1 MDHFSS
7 LRNNWIASILS
18 SSEYSPIPTDSRFP
32 KPSGEDSYFGHAL
45 ASSST
50 IPHVLTL
57 RRREL
62 TPPPSPEA
70 TSTSTSTTTG
80 SGTGTRS
87 GAGGGAPLWPAP
99 TAKPSS
105 APLVNPSD
113 VIMLVD
119 LSAPGICGHPDTV
132 HGGVIATL
140 LDEVMSLAV
149 SIHSGQIGGS
159 GTGGVGNENENPRG
173 KIFTAQLD
181 VRYKK
186 PLLAPA
192 VAVVKSRV
200 IARQGRKFWVR
211 AQVVQEEKNEQADKH
226 LEWPKRKVVTTDAMA
241 FWLQTKSN
249 L

>member
-7 LRNNWIASILS
+7 LNNNWIASILS
-18 SSEYSPIPTDSRFP
+18 SPEYFPILTDSRVP
-32 KPSGEDSYFGHAL
+32 KPSGEDAYFGHTL
-45 ASSST
+45 ATATT

-62 TPPPSPEA
+62 TPPPS
-70 TSTSTSTTTG
+70 SDG
-80 SGTGTRS
+80 SGAGTGT
-87 GAGGGAPLWPAP
+87 GPGTGAPIWPAP

-105 APLVNPSD
+105 APPVNPPD
-113 VIMLVD
+113 VILLAD

-132 HGGVIATL
+132 HGGVAATL

-149 SIHSGQIGGS
+149 GIHAGQ
-159 GTGGVGNENENPRG
+159 TDAVPTEANPRG
-173 KIFTAQLD
+173 KIYTAQLD

-186 PLLAPA
+186 PLLVPA
-192 VAVVKSRV
+192 VAVVKARV
-200 IARQGRKFWVR
+200 VARQGRKFWVR
-211 AQVVQEEKNEQADKH
+211 AQIVQEERNEQADKH

-241 FWLQTKSN
+241 FWLQIKSN